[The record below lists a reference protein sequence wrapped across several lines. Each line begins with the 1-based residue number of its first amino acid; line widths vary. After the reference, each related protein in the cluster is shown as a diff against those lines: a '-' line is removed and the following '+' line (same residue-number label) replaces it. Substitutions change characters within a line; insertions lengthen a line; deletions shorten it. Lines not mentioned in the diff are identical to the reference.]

1 MWDFLDNEI
10 AKLNQQSNNGKEE
23 ERVQRCRL
31 SAGQPCPRCGKGKLD
46 YNSLL
51 NLTCPVCK
59 YELTAS
65 FT

>member
-1 MWDFLDNEI
+1 MWDFLDKEI
-10 AKLNQQSNNGKEE
+10 AKQSEQDTNEKQQS
-23 ERVQRCRL
+23 CHAA
-31 SAGQPCPRCGKGKLD
+31 AGQTCPRCGQGKLD

-51 NLTCPVCK
+51 NLTCPICK